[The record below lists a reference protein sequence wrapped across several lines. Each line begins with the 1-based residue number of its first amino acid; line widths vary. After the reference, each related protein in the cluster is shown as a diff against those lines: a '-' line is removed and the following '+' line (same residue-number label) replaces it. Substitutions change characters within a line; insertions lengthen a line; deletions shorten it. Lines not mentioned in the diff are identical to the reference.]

1 MVNKNF
7 FLQEEL
13 QFSKDFLKNG
23 FLIRKVENK
32 QYLKNIEN
40 LIKSSIKK
48 NKIFKKKVNQDLNLV
63 HNFLSKKNLN
73 EFRVNLINS
82 INEL

>member
-1 MVNKNF
+1 MVNENF

-40 LIKSSIKK
+40 LVK
-48 NKIFKKKVNQDLNLV
+48 N
-63 HNFLSKKNLN
+63 S
-73 EFRVNLINS
+73 
-82 INEL
+82 

>member
-1 MVNKNF
+1 MVNENF

-40 LIKSSIKK
+40 LFKNSIKK
-48 NKIFKKKVNQDLNLV
+48 KQNFQKK
-63 HNFLSKKNLN
+63 S
-73 EFRVNLINS
+73 
-82 INEL
+82 